1 MADEFLYIP
10 ADEKLLLFFL
20 FEIKYIKSLIQNTIE
35 LKIILTSVTSCLI
48 VAQLENNLNFGQI
61 IPRFKQLK

>member
-20 FEIKYIKSLIQNTIE
+20 FEIKYIKQNTIE
-35 LKIILTSVTSCLI
+35 LKIILTSVTLCLI

-61 IPRFKQLK
+61 IPRSKQLK